1 MSDLESA
8 KKLAVEL
15 GLDEPEVDPD
25 AAFLAPHL
33 QAGSAEA
40 NTAGPRL
47 AADIGMG
54 PEPPQEPLREL
65 GVIEG
70 EILFYKRQAGRA
82 FLEIGKRLNEAK
94 AQLSH
99 GEWLP
104 WLRERVDISERS
116 AQDFMRLAREY
127 SESAEIADLGASKAL
142 ALLALEA
149 SERERFAAE
158 KHDVDGVEKS
168 VSEMTAKELKKV
180 IEERDAARQTME
192 AMKARAEVAEQSREK
207 MEQDMRQLKELQIR
221 ARKAEEQKAEEL
233 RRVETELAELKAK
246 PVEVAVEY
254 RTDPKELDEAMEK
267 GREQIRKSSQAMME
281 DQKKALAAAEEKA
294 RKLQEDLR
302 KAREEARTAN
312 VNLQNAEKAAREA
325 KKQAEESGKLAK
337 LSSNENLVK
346 FGVLF
351 NQAQDTVNRMADAME
366 HDTPENQRKMRAAL
380 NALADAIRKAASNAE

>member
-1 MSDLESA
+1 MSNLEEA

-15 GLDEPEVDPD
+15 GISEPDD
-25 AAFLAPHL
+25 GALLAPHL

-47 AADIGMG
+47 AQEYGMHG
-54 PEPPQEPLREL
+54 QPPEAEPRDLEI
-65 GVIEG
+65 IEG
-70 EILFYKRQAGRA
+70 EILFYKRQAGGA
-82 FLEIGKRLNEAK
+82 LMEIGKRLNEAK

-104 WLRERVDISERS
+104 WLRDKVNISERS
-116 AQDFMRLAREY
+116 AQDFMRIAREY
-127 SESAEIADLGASKAL
+127 SKSAEIADLGASKAL
-142 ALLALEA
+142 ALLALPA

-158 KHDVDGVEKS
+158 KHQVDGVEKS
-168 VSEMTAKELKKV
+168 VADMTAKELKKA

-207 MEQDMRQLKELQIR
+207 MEQDMIHLKELHRR
-221 ARKAEEQKAEEL
+221 AKDAEERKAEEL
-233 RRVETELAELKAK
+233 RKAEEALEELRSK
-246 PVEVAVEY
+246 PVDVAVEY
-254 RTDPKELDEAMEK
+254 RTDPKELEAA
-267 GREQIRKSSQAMME
+267 REEGLSRARKSSQAILDAKE
-281 DQKKALAAAEEKA
+281 KALAAAEEKA
-294 RKLQEDLR
+294 KKLQEDLR

-351 NQAQDTVNRMADAME
+351 NQAQDTVNSMADAME
-366 HDTPENQRKMRAAL
+366 HDTPENQGKMRAAL
-380 NALADAIRKAASNAE
+380 NALADAIRKAAGAA